1 MTVHTLCKLMLAAMV
16 PALALPGLVA
26 TRSAR
31 SLTSAL
37 LLLQVR
43 GRYAYY
49 RVLRVSLP
57 LNFAVLLQVRVI
69 KLDLNMC

>member
-31 SLTSAL
+31 PLTSAL

-43 GRYAYY
+43 GHCAHNLVFVCVSPRHPTL
-49 RVLRVSLP
+49 LRSC
-57 LNFAVLLQVRVI
+57 
-69 KLDLNMC
+69 M